1 MNKIRISTT
10 LLNFFFLLLPALAMA
25 QIQIT
30 FPKSRMVFQRNG
42 GNEASLWIGGYY
54 SLPFTRIQ
62 VRVEPMDGGTLVDWT
77 TIQDNPKGGAF
88 AGSVTV
94 RGGWYRLKIRGLQGE
109 QYIEGGGV
117 ERIGVGEVFVVA
129 GQSNAQGFN
138 GYGGPGAANDRVSC
152 VNFGSEVTQSPF
164 DPNFPEFSHLDADT
178 RVFPRGY
185 SSWCWGRLGDQLVA
199 RLGVPVLFFNAGWQG
214 SSSKNWRESAD
225 GIQTTEEYT
234 NTEKYPV
241 GQPYGNLKTA
251 LNYYVNALGIR
262 AILWHQ
268 GEADNIFNRSA
279 DDYAANL
286 TKIIQRSREH
296 SGKDISWVVCKASY
310 LDGSG
315 FDGGVTSGQDKTIQT
330 AGNTFAGPNT
340 DLIQIPRSGSGQRDK
355 EGVHFFDNGL
365 LQFADAWNASLNDN
379 FFQNSRPQS
388 PSPGATI
395 SVSCG
400 SNSTLSLRVEGSFNS
415 INWDSGAGNGQSIT
429 VGGGRYMATLKDGR
443 GNTIFTAPYQVPN
456 RPSITTSGPTTFCE
470 GGNLTLTSP
479 YDNTFWS
486 NNATGK
492 SVTVST
498 AGSYRAVYRDVGNC
512 EFTSDEVVLKVNP
525 LPAAP
530 TARNLGEARFC
541 DRLSTTLESTDALV
555 YNWSTGEKSKQIVVQ
570 KGGTYSLTITDQ
582 NGCTSKESNQIP
594 IIVDPLP
601 NRPTATAGGPTTF
614 CADQNVVLTS
624 TAEAGYVWEGVANQT
639 GRSVT
644 VNLAGNY
651 LVRTRNIYGCLSDP
665 SNTILI
671 RVNPLPSPPILTAG
685 GATTFCDGERV
696 TLTASG
702 SLKAFWNVGDST
714 QSIVATRSNT
724 YTARVRD
731 GNGCFSPPSLGL
743 VVDVKPV
750 PTVPIL
756 KQIGTYTLEASGT
769 RQGDY
774 YRWERDNAVVEPRTA
789 IIKANQTG
797 SYRARAYLAYDNGL
811 VCSSDFSAP
820 ITFTLIIDNDGL
832 SIYPNPSPN
841 KLVTIETLENI
852 TDATLTLT
860 TLSGQVLWVA
870 TVASFN
876 ERKSWNLSTVP
887 SGHYILTVRSST
899 FKVSK
904 RLLLGL

>member
-1 MNKIRISTT
+1 MNFI
-10 LLNFFFLLLPALAMA
+10 FLMLPALALA
-25 QIQIT
+25 QVQIT

-54 SLPFTRIQ
+54 TLPFTRIQ

-77 TIQDNPKGGAF
+77 TIQENPKGGAF

-94 RGGWYRLKIRGLQGE
+94 KGGWYRLKVRGLQGE

-117 ERIGVGEVFVVA
+117 ERIGVGEVFVIA
-129 GQSNAQGFN
+129 GQSNSQGFN
-138 GYGGPGAANDRVSC
+138 NYGGPGAGDDRVSC
-152 VNFGSEVTQSPF
+152 VNFGSNNDQSPF
-164 DPNFPEFSHLDADT
+164 DPNFPEFSHLDADS
-178 RVFPRGY
+178 RIFPRGY
-185 SSWCWGRLGDQLVA
+185 SAWGWGRLGDRLVS

-241 GQPYGNLKTA
+241 GQPYGNLRTA
-251 LNYYVNALGIR
+251 LNYYIQTLGIR

-268 GEADNIFNRSA
+268 GEADNQFNRST
-279 DDYAANL
+279 DDYAANV
-286 TKIIQRSREH
+286 TKIVQKSREH
-296 SGKDISWVVCKASY
+296 SGKDISWMVARVSY
-310 LDGSG
+310 SDPNGTDGNIIA
-315 FDGGVTSGQDKTIQT
+315 GQNKVIQT
-330 AGNTFAGPNT
+330 AGNVFAGPNT
-340 DLIQIPRSGSGQRDK
+340 DAIQIPRGAPGHPDND
-355 EGVHFFDNGL
+355 GVHFFGNGL
-365 LQFADAWNASLNDN
+365 IQFAEAWDASMDNN

-388 PSPGATI
+388 PTAGATLT
-395 SVSCG
+395 VSCG
-400 SNSTLSLRVEGSFNS
+400 GTNTLSLRVDGGFNS
-415 INWDSGAGNGQSIT
+415 INWDSGGNAQSIT
-429 VGGGRYMATLKDGR
+429 VGSGRYMATVKDGL
-443 GNTIFTAPYQVPN
+443 GNTRFTAPYQVPN
-456 RPSITTSGPTTFCE
+456 RPAVTASGPTTFCE
-470 GGNLTLTSP
+470 GGNLTLTST

-492 SVTVST
+492 TITVST
-498 AGSYRAVYRDVGNC
+498 AGNYRAVYRDAGNC
-512 EFTSDEVVLKVNP
+512 EFTSDELPVKVNP
-525 LPAAP
+525 LPAPP
-530 TARNLGEARFC
+530 TARNLGQARFC

-555 YNWSTGEKSKQIVVQ
+555 YNWSTGEKSKQIEVR
-570 KGGTYSLTITDQ
+570 KGGTYSLTVTDQ

-601 NRPTATAGGPTTF
+601 SRPTVTAGGPTTF
-614 CADQNVVLTS
+614 CADQNVALTS
-624 TAEAGYVWEGVANQT
+624 TAEAGYVWEGVAGQT
-639 GRSVT
+639 GRSITINV
-644 VNLAGNY
+644 AGNY

-665 SNTILI
+665 SNTISI
-671 RVNPLPSPPILTAG
+671 RVNPLPTPPTLTASG
-685 GATTFCDGERV
+685 STTFCDGERV

-731 GNGCFSPPSLGL
+731 ANGCLSPPSAGL

-756 KQIGTYTLEASGT
+756 KQIGTYTLEAAGT

-774 YRWERDNAVVEPRTA
+774 YRWERDNAVVDPRTS

-797 SYRARAYLAYDNGL
+797 TYRARAFLAYDNGL
-811 VCSSDFSAP
+811 VCASDFSAP
-820 ITFTLIIDNDGL
+820 LAFTLIIDNDGL
-832 SIYPNPSPN
+832 SVYPNPSPT
-841 KLVTIETLENI
+841 KEITIETLEDI
-852 TDATLTLT
+852 TNATVTLT

-870 TVASFN
+870 NVTTFN
-876 ERKSWNLSTVP
+876 ERKYWNFSTVP
-887 SGHYILTVRSST
+887 SGQYILTVRSPT

-904 RLLLGL
+904 RLLIGGL